1 MEIFDIVDEKGIP
14 TGELIERS
22 EAHLRDIRHR
32 TAHVW
37 VVRQTDGR
45 YEVLLQKRAACK
57 ESFPGCYDTSSA
69 GHIHAGDEPL
79 PSALRELEEELGI
92 RAEESDLSFAGNFVS
107 HYERVF
113 YDKPFRDNEYT
124 FVYVYDKPVEIEALK
139 LQADE
144 VESVKWFDIDQVSK
158 AIEPPRDERFCVPLD
173 GFAVLRAW
181 VERKPGKQEQNEE
194 QV

>member
-92 RAEESDLSFAGNFVS
+92 RADESELSFAGNFVS

-158 AIEPPRDERFCVPLD
+158 AIEPPRDARFCVPQD

-181 VERKPGKQEQNEE
+181 VEMKPVKQEQI
-194 QV
+194 

>member
-1 MEIFDIVDEKGIP
+1 M
-14 TGELIERS
+14 
-22 EAHLRDIRHR
+22 DIRIMEYYL
-32 TAHVW
+32 A
-37 VVRQTDGR
+37 VVREGTIS
-45 YEVLLQKRAACK
+45 AAA
-57 ESFPGCYDTSSA
+57 SA
-69 GHIHAGDEPL
+69 VHVSQP
-79 PSALRELEEELGI
+79 ALSRQMRELEEELGI
-92 RAEESDLSFAGNFVS
+92 RADESELSFAGNFVS

-158 AIEPPRDERFCVPLD
+158 AIEPPRDERFCVPID

-181 VERKPGKQEQNEE
+181 VEMKPVKQEQI
-194 QV
+194 